1 MRGGGKRGDLRQTDG
16 IAKQFR
22 ATIVDGLTKQ
32 LDASMPLV
40 LCGPGRNRD
49 RMMADLKAAGHG
61 RPMMSIGTSMGGRG
75 AANEVL
81 REGLAG
87 DMLAQHR
94 MVQEIG
100 LLEEAWQRISTNGA
114 VAYGMADIQR
124 ATEEGAVET
133 LLIGADVLRGIDGS
147 DASAWTNIATKW
159 RPFQGPSCSVPLTTM
174 RVNN

>member
-1 MRGGGKRGDLRQTDG
+1 MGKRGDLRQTDG

-32 LDASMPLV
+32 LDEVMPLV

-49 RMMADLKAAGHG
+49 RMMADLKAAGHR
-61 RPMMSIGTSMGGRG
+61 RPMMSIGTTMGGRG

-94 MVQEIG
+94 MVGSEIG

-114 VAYGMADIQR
+114 VAYGLAEIQR

-133 LLIGADVLRGIDGS
+133 LLIGADVLRGTDGA
-147 DASAWTNIATKW
+147 DAVHGPALRLRW
-159 RPFQGPSCSVPLTTM
+159 RPFPGRWCSVPWTTM
-174 RVNN
+174 QASN

>member
-1 MRGGGKRGDLRQTDG
+1 
-16 IAKQFR
+16 
-22 ATIVDGLTKQ
+22 
-32 LDASMPLV
+32 
-40 LCGPGRNRD
+40 
-49 RMMADLKAAGHG
+49 
-61 RPMMSIGTSMGGRG
+61 MSIGTSMGGRG

-94 MVQEIG
+94 MVQEIS

-133 LLIGADVLRGIDGS
+133 LSSVPMSCEALTEVMHQRGRTS
-147 DASAWTNIATKW
+147 PQKW